1 MSLTCFPFL
10 FQDGTSVLA
19 VDSISGELLWKRQI
33 ESVVAAVYG
42 VGKASTWIPLDVVDE
57 SEVLTHGH
65 QQAASFLPSS
75 STSLSSHNSG
85 GLIPYGANNLLAD
98 QTHRL
103 GRHKDHL
110 FVSSK
115 YDPLGINP
123 PPFPDSGIMDNT
135 PSVDDAPNY
144 IGEHSDVYEEILHP
158 PKQAPLS
165 SHVPYSMPVD
175 VTPPVS
181 HRTEHGLY
189 LTWSMISII
198 MVLLLSVIVCARLY
212 YLRQKRKW
220 ENTPTLAPA
229 TAPNS
234 HENEASDQPMSPR
247 GNFLTSTIFADEKGS
262 FPGNSWNDISTQPP
276 ARSLSMG
283 AIGKQAELSGTSF
296 IPDKSKDSSAAL
308 SPKPDSTSVFRQGK
322 EVHSLV
328 GALTTTPPTVT
339 RSLTVPADEEP
350 KQPDLADEVDG
361 VPLVRYSRYRSEF
374 QELSALGR
382 GGFGTVFKC
391 ENNLDSREYAIK
403 KIWIKSQITDGKLA
417 TKNFSQRLHRVL
429 REVKILALLDHP
441 NIVRYYTAWLE
452 VDNEDTKPDD
462 CESNMTSSR
471 ASPSI
476 FSALGSASRGH
487 SLIFK
492 AGGNLFS
499 SYMPK
504 SNPLGLNNFASFQLD
519 ESKSTSKLPNVNEN
533 TVPSSDASHDDDL
546 GFVWERSGE
555 NSLAWSS
562 PVKQAM
568 YPMEHDLKEEN
579 EESSSDPSSVSSVE
593 TKESTEGNVNPN
605 NLDAKWNNHSEGK
618 HDEAD
623 NNTSDKKAPTFITE
637 RRHVL
642 YIQMQLCSVQTL
654 ADFLGNRQAR
664 VGPAG
669 GSSTNCYA
677 VDIPYALRLFS
688 QITHGVKYVH
698 KQGLIHR
705 DLKPQVS
712 EGVNLSFVCTLCLTT
727 SFIQNC
733 FIDDA
738 GIAKVGD
745 FGLSRESSAVGGI
758 SGTFDESD
766 MNNDTHAIDVNTLE
780 DPYGGDAENTAGVGT
795 RAYASPEQMKGSNYD
810 ASTDIYSLGIILF
823 EMCYPLYT
831 THERYK
837 EFCGIRKGQ
846 FPSYWNS
853 NIKIA
858 FPSLHDLLTR
868 MLSPIS
874 AHRPSAADVSEHI
887 DKMLA
892 EYSIQSLDKSWGK
905 RGAILLR
912 VEADEAEGVLSAT
925 MKLIKA
931 AAPHAVILQYGL
943 RGQTSKAIME
953 FAIEINHEE
962 ETSMDRISF
971 SLRNSKMIVRQISNY

>member
-1 MSLTCFPFL
+1 MHILLNGVLLFL
-10 FQDGTSVLA
+10 WFQDGTSVLA

-57 SEVLTHGH
+57 AEVLTHVH
-65 QQAASFLPSS
+65 QQAGSLLPSS
-75 STSLSSHNSG
+75 SASISSHNSG
-85 GLIPYGANNLLAD
+85 GLIPYGENNLLAD
-98 QTHRL
+98 QAHRL
-103 GRHKDHL
+103 GRHRDHL

-115 YDPLGINP
+115 YDPLGMNP
-123 PPFPDSGIMDNT
+123 PPFLDSGIMDDT

-144 IGEHSDVYEEILHP
+144 IEEHSDVYDNILP

-165 SHVPYSMPVD
+165 SQVPYSMPVD

-189 LTWSMISII
+189 LTWSMISTI
-198 MVLLLSVIVCARLY
+198 MVLLLSLIVYARLY

-234 HENEASDQPMSPR
+234 YENGATDLSMSPH
-247 GNFLTSTIFADEKGS
+247 GNFLTSTIFADEKRS

-283 AIGKQAELSGTSF
+283 AIGKQAEISGVSF
-296 IPDKSKDSSAAL
+296 IPEKSKDLSTAN

-322 EVHSLV
+322 EVHSLAGV
-328 GALTTTPPTVT
+328 PATTPPTVT
-339 RSLTVPADEEP
+339 RSLTVPTDEEP
-350 KQPDLADEVDG
+350 KQPDLVDEVDG

-374 QELSALGR
+374 KELSALGR

-391 ENNLDSREYAIK
+391 ENNLDGREYAIK
-403 KIWIKSQITDGKLA
+403 KIWIKSQITDGKIA

-452 VDNEDTKPDD
+452 VDNEDAKPDD

-504 SNPLGLNNFASFQLD
+504 SNPLGWNNFASFRLD

-533 TVPSSDASHDDDL
+533 TLPSSDASHDDDL

-555 NSLAWSS
+555 NSLTRSS
-562 PVKQAM
+562 PAKQTM
-568 YPMEHDLKEEN
+568 YPMKDDLKEEN
-579 EESSSDPSSVSSVE
+579 EESSSNPSSVSSVDS
-593 TKESTEGNVNPN
+593 KESTEEENPH
-605 NLDAKWNNHSEGK
+605 NLNAKTSNHSESK
-618 HDEAD
+618 HAIAD
-623 NNTSDKKAPTFITE
+623 NNTSDNEAPTFTTE

-654 ADFLGNRQAR
+654 ADFLGNREAR
-664 VGPAG
+664 MGPAE
-669 GSSTNCYA
+669 SSSRPNCYA

-712 EGVNLSFVCTLCLTT
+712 EGVNPILVFTLCLT
-727 SFIQNC
+727 
-733 FIDDA
+733 IDFNFR
-738 GIAKVGD
+738 IAS
-745 FGLSRESSAVGGI
+745 LTIRASRRLVILGSAV
-758 SGTFDESD
+758 
-766 MNNDTHAIDVNTLE
+766 N
-780 DPYGGDAENTAGVGT
+780 
-795 RAYASPEQMKGSNYD
+795 
-810 ASTDIYSLGIILF
+810 
-823 EMCYPLYT
+823 
-831 THERYK
+831 
-837 EFCGIRKGQ
+837 
-846 FPSYWNS
+846 
-853 NIKIA
+853 
-858 FPSLHDLLTR
+858 
-868 MLSPIS
+868 
-874 AHRPSAADVSEHI
+874 
-887 DKMLA
+887 
-892 EYSIQSLDKSWGK
+892 
-905 RGAILLR
+905 LLR
-912 VEADEAEGVLSAT
+912 SVASRGHS
-925 MKLIKA
+925 MN
-931 AAPHAVILQYGL
+931 VI
-943 RGQTSKAIME
+943 
-953 FAIEINHEE
+953 
-962 ETSMDRISF
+962 
-971 SLRNSKMIVRQISNY
+971 